1 MNNLKY
7 QLIDIRNSYMESI
20 KLNNLYLGIN
30 DDKMNFLSL
39 MFIPMTHNKHLD
51 SYFFENPITS
61 EITEIKHGEK
71 FPELDGYVN
80 GFLTISVHQLNTL
93 KKNHGYGEFPY
104 EDKQY
109 ERISNPKMPKEIQ
122 NIRDWMQ
129 NVDYKK
135 YDFHFSFLYRPIP
148 SAFVEFAYKMKQAD
162 NDMKL
167 DFYHAIRTSYLND
180 KSNVKIDMLQ
190 NEKNYFYNLSDNSI
204 SSIDKQ
210 SDRVKIEFDENAILQ
225 SVMLPSIVS
234 VLVNNENILKRNM
247 VEFYQKVTHNN
258 TDELSYVSSFLPSKT
273 ITYLYFTMDSMNS
286 SNTNEA
292 KINLPDFIKQVDKLI
307 KAKLHLTESN
317 INEDGLNESKKQLSN
332 PIKFTNELIDNSF
345 MGQQLLPEI
354 NKFLEAKIGKHGVTK
369 DIYQL
374 EKENVTHH
382 LHNFIMHRATE
393 LFNIALLNHQL
404 DNGNNLEQE
413 KQNIPTQLIAPSG
426 NRWHEQLI
434 QKIYFEE
441 MDKNGIQHMR
451 SVIDSKDKME
461 NLIAAD
467 QSEENNVVKRIRKQ
481 KR

>member
-1 MNNLKY
+1 MV
-7 QLIDIRNSYMESI
+7 IYMEPI
-20 KLNNLYLGIN
+20 KLDNLYLGIN
-30 DDKMNFLSL
+30 DDKMNFLSIN
-39 MFIPMTHNKHLD
+39 FRPFPSNPRSS
-51 SYFFENPITS
+51 SYFFTHPTTS
-61 EITEIKHGEK
+61 EIIEVKHGEK
-71 FPELDGYVN
+71 FPEVDGYVN
-80 GFLTISVHQLNTL
+80 GFLDVIVQQRDTL
-93 KKNHGYGEFPY
+93 KKDHEMGF
-104 EDKQY
+104 KCV
-109 ERISNPKMPKEIQ
+109 SNPDSSSSVLMPKEIK
-122 NIRDWMQ
+122 NIYDWRWNRDWMQ
-129 NVDYKK
+129 DDR
-135 YDFHFSFLYRPIP
+135 YDKLENFHWSLLFRPIP

-167 DFYHAIRTSYLND
+167 DFYHSVRTSYLND

-190 NEKNYFYNLSDNSI
+190 NAKNYFYNLSDNSI

-210 SDRVKIEFDENAILQ
+210 SDRIKVEFDEDTILK

-234 VLVNNENILKRNM
+234 GLVNNENVLKRNM
-247 VEFYQKVTHNN
+247 VEFYQKVTHNK

-273 ITYLYFTMDSMNS
+273 ITYLYFTMDNMNS

-292 KINLPDFIKQVDKLI
+292 KITLPDFIKQVDKLI

-404 DNGNNLEQE
+404 DNGNNLKQE